1 MFIEVLDK
9 QKFTS
14 HFIFRISN
22 HWGFV
27 FLRSTENTM
36 HVTTENP
43 AVLPVIPWF
52 VKFQVLSSGRG
63 VLDVAGGQGDLSWQ
77 LSTLLS

>member
-1 MFIEVLDK
+1 MGICLFEIHRK
-9 QKFTS
+9 HRACHNRK
-14 HFIFRISN
+14 
-22 HWGFV
+22 
-27 FLRSTENTM
+27 
-36 HVTTENP
+36 P

-77 LSTLLS
+77 LSTLLSLDDFR